1 MPSQPQGPSQNQMRA
16 HQAQPRIPSNGHGMT
31 ASMSAGNYGQRQ
43 PAGEGHLSVNVSNPP
58 PSSYYSSNNATRSR
72 ANTINRM
79 DVIPPALA
87 RLTHLGAA
95 DPAGTRSALTPV
107 LNRDD
112 AIREWERRNTAQL
125 GHAKRASVAV
135 GNPQL
140 DFLQEQA
147 EMMGQ
152 AWQSQYG
159 NSAAMQGYRMQPPPP
174 VLEASGRP
182 SQHRSG
188 LSTDFGMMEPPSA
201 TSASS
206 PRTYGGAGGSGPN
219 SAYLPAFPPPA
230 ASAFDSYDPRGDSM
244 SMMYTPLQA
253 NAAGYHKASSSV
265 SQQNPFATAPNSPQ
279 QYGSYMNMPYSPQRQ
294 ARKRSAGEGN
304 GNSYGGA

>member
-1 MPSQPQGPSQNQMRA
+1 MRA

-31 ASMSAGNYGQRQ
+31 ASMSAGNYLSRPN
-43 PAGEGHLSVNVSNPP
+43 PADAHLGMSVANPP
-58 PSSYYSSNNATRSR
+58 PSSYYPTTTRSR

-95 DPAGTRSALTPV
+95 DPAGNRSALTPV

-112 AIREWERRNTAQL
+112 AIREWERRNTAHL
-125 GHAKRASVAV
+125 GHAKRASIAP

-152 AWQSQYG
+152 VWSNQYG
-159 NSAAMQGYRMQPPPP
+159 GNGMHAYRMQPPPP
-174 VLEASGRP
+174 VLESSGRP

-188 LSTDFGMMEPPSA
+188 LSTDFGMLEPPS
-201 TSASS
+201 SAAASMSS
-206 PRTYGGAGGSGPN
+206 PRAYGSSGASSSN
-219 SAYLPAFPPPA
+219 AYLPAFPPAA

-244 SMMYTPLQA
+244 SMMYTPLQPHS
-253 NAAGYHKASSSV
+253 AGYHNKSGSV
-265 SQQNPFATAPNSPQ
+265 HQANPFASVPNSPQ
-279 QYGSYMNMPYSPQRQ
+279 YSGPNYPASPYSPRQ
-294 ARKRSAGEGN
+294 PGGSRKRSAGAN
-304 GNSYGGA
+304 GDPYGA

>member
-1 MPSQPQGPSQNQMRA
+1 MPSQTQSLNQGQTRS
-16 HQAQPRIPSNGHGMT
+16 HQAQPRIPSNGHGLT
-31 ASMSAGNYGQRQ
+31 ASMSAGSYSSRPSQADGYMS
-43 PAGEGHLSVNVSNPP
+43 GNVANPP
-58 PSSYYSSNNATRSR
+58 PTSFYPTNTRSR

-112 AIREWERRNTAQL
+112 AIREWERRNTAHL
-125 GHAKRASVAV
+125 GHAKKASIAP

-152 AWQSQYG
+152 AWQGQYG
-159 NSAAMQGYRMQPPPP
+159 SNAAMQGYRMQPPPP
-174 VLEASGRP
+174 VLESSGRP

-188 LSTDFGMMEPPSA
+188 LSTDFGMMEPPS
-201 TSASS
+201 SASAAS
-206 PRTYGGAGGSGPN
+206 PRGYGGNGGS
-219 SAYLPAFPPPA
+219 SAGSSYLPAFPPAA
-230 ASAFDSYDPRGDSM
+230 ASAFDSYDPRGDAI
-244 SMMYTPLQA
+244 SMMYAPLQQS
-253 NAAGYHKASSSV
+253 NTGFHKSSNSINP
-265 SQQNPFATAPNSPQ
+265 QQNPFATAPNSPA
-279 QYGSYMNMPYSPQRQ
+279 YGGGGYANSPYSPRQ
-294 ARKRSAGEGN
+294 PRKRSAGG
-304 GNSYGGA
+304 GSGDPYGGA

>member
-1 MPSQPQGPSQNQMRA
+1 
-16 HQAQPRIPSNGHGMT
+16 MT